1 MTTPPPSPAGL
12 LATGAHGRRRP
23 VQHLGAAF
31 YNMLVTG
38 IPFHAVR
45 QWYLRRFGMFI
56 GRKVAL
62 LRGSTVISPAN
73 IRIGDGCT
81 IGFQCFLGGEGGLTI
96 GDNVNISSFSAI
108 LGGYHDIH
116 DPTFRSVLKPV
127 VIEDHAWLATRC
139 VVTAG
144 VRIGRGAVVA
154 AGAVVTRD
162 VPPYCVVG
170 GVPARKIGERDPAA
184 CVYQLSYQPW
194 FF

>member
-1 MTTPPPSPAGL
+1 MTDPAPSPARY
-12 LATGAHGRRRP
+12 LATGAHSRRRP
-23 VQHLGAAF
+23 IQHLAAAF

-45 QWYLRRFGMFI
+45 QWYLRTFGMAI
-56 GRKVAL
+56 GKHVAL
-62 LRGSTVISPAN
+62 LRGSTVISPAT
-73 IRIGDGCT
+73 IRIGSGCT
-81 IGFQCFLGGEGGLTI
+81 IGFQCFLGGEGGLSI
-96 GDNVNISSFSAI
+96 GDNVNISSFCAI
-108 LGGYHDIH
+108 LGGYHDID

-139 VVTAG
+139 VVQAG

-162 VPPYCVVG
+162 VPPYHVVG
-170 GVPARKIGERDPAA
+170 GVPARKIGERDPSA
-184 CVYQLSYQPW
+184 CIYELKYQPW